1 MVFITINLNPK
12 YQIDETFTIRRSD
25 GEELDLVFNKQG
37 FVNIELYGRHYWVQP
52 KWLYAISSKKI
63 TMPAGYE
70 RYLIRLMVYLTVNN
84 KLTLFWLNLIQEV
97 GKDRYLIPDNPNF
110 SIDKRGNVF
119 DIVKKKFVPIIMPT
133 KTSLI
138 RYPYVTL
145 RNKQYMLHRLL
156 AKVFVK
162 NTNPTECYVVDHIDG
177 NKCNYRLDNL
187 RWCTPKQNSNYT
199 YGQGLK
205 TDNKPVLIRNIET
218 GEVKEFEST
227 TKACEYI
234 GRSRH
239 NSKHIP
245 LRKDLYHK
253 GTNGYYEMKYV
264 DDKRDWNYP
273 KIDDIAK
280 LKLDN
285 ITYYKVTLP
294 NGKIVQGNKNE
305 VNLALFGENFLGTT
319 EAISQRIK
327 DKIPGAEV
335 TVYDRP
341 YIQSKNVVTGE
352 VLEAP
357 TVVKLI
363 ELIKDVKL
371 SKSTVT
377 KYIHNQKEYNGYL
390 FRFKPREE
398 QDWINLGSNT
408 DYVSRNQ
415 SVKVYDVTIGT
426 TTVYKSLREAAKALN
441 AERSSIKHYLNNGK
455 VFRRQYQFSLVMQ

>member
-1 MVFITINLNPK
+1 MAYIKIHLNPK
-12 YQIDETFTIRRSD
+12 YEINELYNIRRAD

-37 FVNIELYGRHYWVQP
+37 LVNIELYRRNYWVKP
-52 KWLYAISSKKI
+52 RWLYVISKKRI
-63 TMPAGYE
+63 TLPPGYE
-70 RYLIRLMVYLTVNN
+70 KYLIRLMAFVTVKNEDI
-84 KLTLFWLNLIQEV
+84 LFWLNPIQEV
-97 GKDRYLIPDNPNF
+97 GKERYLVPDNPNF
-110 SIDKRGNVF
+110 SIDKQGNVF
-119 DIVKKKFVPIIMPT
+119 DIVKKKFIPIIMPT
-133 KTSLI
+133 KTSYI
-138 RYPYVTL
+138 QYPCVKLQHKLYV
-145 RNKQYMLHRLL
+145 LHRLL
-156 AKVFVK
+156 AKVFIK
-162 NTNPTECYVVDHIDG
+162 NIDHEQCYVVDHIDG
-177 NKCNYRLDNL
+177 NKCNYRLNNL
-187 RWCTPKQNSNYT
+187 RWCTPKQNVNYA

-205 TDNKPVLIRNIET
+205 TDNKPVLIRNIKT

-234 GRSRH
+234 GRSRY
-239 NSKHIP
+239 NNKHVP

-253 GTNGYYEMKYV
+253 GTNGYYEMKYA

-273 KIDDIAK
+273 KLDDVAK

-327 DKIPGAEV
+327 DKIPGADV

-341 YIQSKNVVTGE
+341 RIQAKNVVTSE

-357 TVVKLI
+357 TVIKLI

-371 SKSTVT
+371 SKSTVN

-408 DYVSRNQ
+408 DYVSKSQ
-415 SVKVYDVTIGT
+415 PVKIENMITGEIET
-426 TTVYKSLREAAKALN
+426 FNSLRETAANLQVQ
-441 AERSSIKHYLNNGK
+441 RKHLKKYLNTGK
-455 VFRRQYQFSLVMQ
+455 LFRKTYLLSLVM